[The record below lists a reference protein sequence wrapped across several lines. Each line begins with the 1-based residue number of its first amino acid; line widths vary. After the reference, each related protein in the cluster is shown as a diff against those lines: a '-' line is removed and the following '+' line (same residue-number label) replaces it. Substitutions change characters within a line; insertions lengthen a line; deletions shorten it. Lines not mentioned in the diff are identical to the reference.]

1 MVKVLFLIA
10 LTLSAASGAPQN
22 VVLQAV
28 PLGSVPGL
36 AHTVA
41 HGPAV
46 IPHTIAHAPAVV
58 RTVVPAVAPEP
69 AIVETIDPSYRF
81 GYSVTDTKT
90 GDAKAREEVRDGD
103 LVTGSYT
110 VADPDGRIR
119 KVTYT
124 ADAVNGFQAVVTY
137 DGVAG
142 PPAIPINTP
151 AAIAAPVA
159 TAPIASTPVIQEVR
173 GENSA
178 PVLVHSPLVHHAPA
192 GTVLRTSPFGTHL
205 VNHAAGAVHAIPHSS
220 PATVVRTSP
229 FGTHLVNHAAGAVHA
244 IPHHAAPTTTFLRTH
259 HAAPTQ
265 FGPTATF
272 IRNADGS
279 LTQVSAINSPFLHS
293 TSHLPLVN
301 SAAFFNPQLQFVR
314 AQPTTTDAETTDE

>member
-1 MVKVLFLIA
+1 
-10 LTLSAASGAPQN
+10 

-28 PLGSVPGL
+28 PLGSVPAL
-36 AHTVA
+36 SHAVA

-69 AIVETIDPSYRF
+69 AVVETIDPSYQF
-81 GYSVTDTKT
+81 GYTVTDTKT

-137 DGVAG
+137 DGEAG
-142 PPAIPINTP
+142 PPAIPIDTP
-151 AAIAAPVA
+151 AAVAAPVA
-159 TAPIASTPVIQEVR
+159 TAPIATTPVIQEVR
-173 GENSA
+173 GEDSTT

-192 GTVLRTSPFGTHL
+192 GTLLRTSPFGTHL
-205 VNHAAGAVHAIPHSS
+205 VNHAAGAVHAIPHAA

-244 IPHHAAPTTTFLRTH
+244 IPHHTALPQQTFL
-259 HAAPTQ
+259 
-265 FGPTATF
+265 
-272 IRNADGS
+272 RNADGS
-279 LTQVSAINSPFLHS
+279 LTQVSAINAPFLHS

-314 AQPTTTDAETTDE
+314 TQPATDAEATDEE